1 MQLIVNIKNNIL
13 AEKILKILEIFK
25 SDGVEVKTINKTKEI
40 SNGKEYDVDYERSF
54 QYKLD
59 RADFIEMKER
69 LWIIYLTIMLSLTS
83 YQKEEE

>member
-40 SNGKEYDVDYERSF
+40 SNRKEYDVDYERSF

>member
-40 SNGKEYDVDYERSF
+40 SNEKEYDVDYERSF

-69 LWIIYLTIMLSLTS
+69 LWIIYLTIR
-83 YQKEEE
+83 

>member
-40 SNGKEYDVDYERSF
+40 SNEKEYDVDYERSF

-69 LWIIYLTIMLSLTS
+69 L
-83 YQKEEE
+83 